1 MSYGNRSVSVRG
13 GSRVFDYFETLFMM
27 WRPQP
32 NFEQHAFTMNLRALV
47 DCGTTLECNC
57 KQKIQLSN
65 LDPGLAL
72 GRVYLFFFL
81 NLPMGR
87 HFFLHGSEWGYDGF
101 PTRLIYRYGW
111 QARIMF
117 AKGSVAVG
125 GWSSSCWGRACRT
138 GVAGDFL
145 FWYKILLNRIECP
158 FAYFLGWSWWP

>member
-1 MSYGNRSVSVRG
+1 
-13 GSRVFDYFETLFMM
+13 
-27 WRPQP
+27 
-32 NFEQHAFTMNLRALV
+32 MNLRALV

-72 GRVYLFFFL
+72 GRAYLFFFL

-87 HFFLHGSEWGYDGF
+87 HFYLHGSEWGYDGL

-125 GWSSSCWGRACRT
+125 G
-138 GVAGDFL
+138 
-145 FWYKILLNRIECP
+145 
-158 FAYFLGWSWWP
+158 